1 LTSPRTT
8 VLVADDEEDILSFV
22 STKLR
27 RADIDVVL
35 AHNGTE
41 ALEALTAG
49 GIDLGVIDVM
59 MPGMTG
65 IEVIRE
71 TRNGTGPSA
80 KIPLILL
87 TAKAQETDV
96 ELGFNVGAT
105 DYVTKPF
112 SPHELLVR
120 INAALSRW

>member
-1 LTSPRTT
+1 MTSPRTT

-41 ALEALTAG
+41 ALDALTAG

-71 TRNGTGPSA
+71 TRNGVGPSA

-96 ELGFNVGAT
+96 EMGFTVGAT

>member
-1 LTSPRTT
+1 MTPPRTT

-41 ALEALTAG
+41 ALDALTAG

-71 TRNGTGPSA
+71 TRNGAGPSA

-96 ELGFNVGAT
+96 ELGFTVGAT